1 MTVSLGTT
9 VVIGL
14 VGAALWL
21 WLAAAN
27 SKGKSWARIVATVFF
42 AVAVLYFAWGIA
54 QPSLG
59 LLASVLSVASIL
71 VASILGG
78 AVAAALLWKPE
89 SSRYYD
95 SRRRNR

>member
-1 MTVSLGTT
+1 M
-9 VVIGL
+9 VIGL

-42 AVAVLYFAWGIA
+42 AVALLYSAWGMT

-59 LLASVLSVASIL
+59 LLAYVLSVASIL
-71 VASILGG
+71 VDRILGG
-78 AVAAALLWKPE
+78 AVAADLLWKPD
-89 SSRYYD
+89 SSRYHD
-95 SRRRNR
+95 PRRRNR